1 MATSTSTGS
10 PTASLPSSTSSSP
23 PHLDRLADFTAGP
36 RLLLLSGMA
45 LVVGVISAFVA
56 VALVWLIGTFT
67 NLAYYQRFSSELVS
81 PAGHHL
87 GYWAVLVPMVGGLIV
102 GLMARYGTDR
112 IRGHGIPE
120 AMEAILI
127 GQSRMSAKVAI
138 LKPIASAVSIG
149 TGGPFGAEGPIIAT
163 GGAFGSL
170 FGQGFHLSA
179 AERKTLLVAG
189 ASAGM
194 AAIFATPL
202 AAVLLAVELLLFEWK
217 PRSFIPVAAACAM
230 AAAVR
235 VPLMGQG
242 PIFPLPL
249 HAALPWRE
257 LAFSLPIGIV
267 AGFGSGALT
276 WLVYACEDLFTKV
289 PLNQMWWPV
298 LGGAVVGIGGL
309 IQPHALGVGY
319 DVIAQLLQGKI
330 VGWFLVSLLLTK
342 AVIWALALGSG
353 TSGGVLAPLLII
365 GGALGAAEAHLIRP
379 DESGLWGLMSMAAVM
394 GGTMRSPLTAV
405 AFMVELTGDFTA
417 LPGLLIACAAAH
429 GVTVLFMRRSIL
441 TEKVARRGYHVSR
454 EYSVSPLARVRV
466 QDVMERDVP
475 TLLPETRVQEIGR
488 ALAAGDSRLGHR
500 HAWPI
505 VSQEGRLMGLLT
517 RGDLMKALAQPDG
530 AELTVATAGSTNL
543 TVTYP
548 DELAEQAVAKM
559 ARLQIGRLPV
569 VDRADPTKFLGYL
582 GRTGIAAAWRLLLQ
596 EEETRD
602 AGWLTAQGRLLRM
615 HVRRVLGGLGSR

>member
-1 MATSTSTGS
+1 VEVG
-10 PTASLPSSTSSSP
+10 P
-23 PHLDRLADFTAGP
+23 DRLADFTAGP
-36 RLLLLSGMA
+36 RLLVLSIMA
-45 LVVGVISAFVA
+45 LVVGVISALVA

-67 NLAYYQRFSSELVS
+67 NLAYFQRFSSSLVS
-81 PAGHHL
+81 PADNRL

-102 GLMARYGTDR
+102 GLLARYGSDR

-127 GQSRMSAKVAI
+127 GRSRMSAKVAV
-138 LKPIASAVSIG
+138 LKPLASAIAIG

-170 FGQGFHLSA
+170 FAQGFHLSA

-217 PRSFIPVAAACAM
+217 PRSFIPVAAASAM
-230 AAAVR
+230 ASAVR
-235 VPLMGQG
+235 VPLLGQG
-242 PIFPLPL
+242 PIFPVPL

-267 AGFGSGALT
+267 AGFAAGALT
-276 WLVYACEDLFTKV
+276 WLVYTCEDLFSRV
-289 PLNQMWWPV
+289 PLHQMWWPV
-298 LGGAVVGIGGL
+298 VGGAVVGIGGL

-319 DVIAQLLQGKI
+319 DVIAGLLRGNI
-330 VGWFLVSLLLTK
+330 VGWLLVSLLLTK
-342 AVIWALALGSG
+342 AIIWAIALGSG
-353 TSGGVLAPLLII
+353 TSGGVLAPLLIM

-405 AFMVELTGDFTA
+405 AFMLELTGDFTA

-454 EYSVSPLARVRV
+454 EYSVSPLARIRV

-475 TLLPETRVQEIGR
+475 TVLPDTPVQELGR
-488 ALAAGDSRLGHR
+488 SLSVGDPKLGHR

-505 VSQEGRLMGLLT
+505 VTLEGELSGLLT
-517 RGDLMKALAQPDG
+517 RGDLMRALAQPD
-530 AELTVATAGSTNL
+530 AAALTVQRAGSFSL

-548 DELAEQAVAKM
+548 DELAEEAVAKM
-559 ARLQIGRLPV
+559 ARLEIGRLPV
-569 VDRADPTKFLGYL
+569 VDRAQPTKLVGYL
-582 GRTGIAAAWRLLLQ
+582 GRTGIATAWRLLQ
-596 EEETRD
+596 EEEETRE
-602 AGWLTAQGRLLRM
+602 AGWLTAHGRLLRM
-615 HVRRVLGGLGSR
+615 HVRRVLGGLGSSR